1 MKKEILKNE
10 ELSNDTLTDYV
21 LNNNLVD
28 EVFEH
33 YSDQLFEVEH
43 NLIDNKLIYTSDF
56 WDTLEEHTSPD
67 DLLDGKYT
75 WDHLLE
81 DMTDNLSTEEKLSDL
96 IDYVGK
102 NEMIEFINS
111 LYMEALANE

>member
-1 MKKEILKNE
+1 MKKVLKNE
-10 ELSNDTLTDYV
+10 ELSNATLTDYI

-33 YSDQLFEVEH
+33 YSEQLFEVEH

-81 DMTDNLSTEEKLSDL
+81 DMSDNLSIEEKLSDL
-96 IDYVGK
+96 IDYIGK

-111 LYMEALANE
+111 IL